1 MRSNDQTPSPLR
13 AVRAEVPPGTPAWVT
28 VELLQKTRILW
39 GKRAGS
45 PISSEE
51 ALAIILRVST
61 LLDVLSR
68 R

>member
-1 MRSNDQTPSPLR
+1 MKSPDQAQSKLR
-13 AVRAEVPPGTPAWVT
+13 ADRAGLPPGTPGWVT
-28 VELLQKTRILW
+28 VELLEKTRILW
-39 GKRAGS
+39 GKRAGF

-51 ALAIILRVST
+51 ALGIILRVST

>member
-1 MRSNDQTPSPLR
+1 MANENRPTSLIR
-13 AVRAEVPPGTPAWVT
+13 ADRAGLPPGTPEWVT
-28 VELLQKTRILW
+28 VDLLAKTRDLW
-39 GKRAGS
+39 GKRAGI

-61 LLDVLSR
+61 LMDVLSR

>member
-1 MRSNDQTPSPLR
+1 MKPPDQTPSNLR
-13 AVRAEVPPGTPAWVT
+13 AARAGLPPGTPEWVT
-28 VELLQKTRILW
+28 VELLEKTRVLW
-39 GKRAGS
+39 GKRAGF

-51 ALAIILRVST
+51 ALGIILRVST